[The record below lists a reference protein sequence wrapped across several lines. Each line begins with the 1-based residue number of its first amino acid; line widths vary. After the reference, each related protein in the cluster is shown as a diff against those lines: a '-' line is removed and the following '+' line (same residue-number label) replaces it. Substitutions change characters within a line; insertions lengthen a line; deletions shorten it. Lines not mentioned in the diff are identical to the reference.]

1 MSQGGRVE
9 SRGRGGGVKD
19 AEVGGMSGGK
29 EGGVRDVR
37 IDWLCKVGSVC

>member
-9 SRGRGGGVKD
+9 SRGRGGGV
-19 AEVGGMSGGK
+19 
-29 EGGVRDVR
+29 RDIR